1 MYSKIPR
8 TWSFHVVVLQRT
20 AKKCTKNNNARA
32 KPLFCSLNL
41 LFCGVLI
48 AVMVCLKV
56 PNHHLRLASRKNRP
70 LVEFSRISLH
80 SSTRLRFLSK
90 KNHSFL
96 VEQFLYLPFSPH
108 HDKQSFYT
116 GSHIGPLRH
125 HNCTILCQFH
135 RLVPGGVDTWEHTGW
150 EARTRGKNKAW
161 YNSPAGRSH
170 QQGMAYLRNNNSEKK
185 QNSL

>member
-8 TWSFHVVVLQRT
+8 TRSFHVVVLQRT

-90 KNHSFL
+90 KKSLFPCGT
-96 VEQFLYLPFSPH
+96 VFIPTF
-108 HDKQSFYT
+108 QSSSRYRQT
-116 GSHIGPLRH
+116 V
-125 HNCTILCQFH
+125 ILH
-135 RLVPGGVDTWEHTGW
+135 RQPYWF
-150 EARTRGKNKAW
+150 RI
-161 YNSPAGRSH
+161 SS
-170 QQGMAYLRNNNSEKK
+170 S
-185 QNSL
+185 S